1 MELEQLFC
9 AIDDFCLDFE
19 AKLNSE
25 LISSQSQKRKR
36 KSRLCLSEVM
46 TIIVHFHQSSSKR
59 ISLCFLW
66 RNKNSFDLLL
76 NFLRLL
82 YTNTFSVKKTHQ
94 Y

>member
-36 KSRLCLSEVM
+36 KSHLCLSEVM
-46 TIIVHFHQSSSKR
+46 TIILLVMNLMLFGKQ
-59 ISLCFLW
+59 
-66 RNKNSFDLLL
+66 RNAIAKNM
-76 NFLRLL
+76 RC
-82 YTNTFSVKKTHQ
+82 
-94 Y
+94 